1 MPITDILAR
10 NAALY
15 GEDVSLVELDP
26 DAGVRRE
33 LTWTDFDRFANRIA
47 NALLSSGIKR
57 GDKVAILM
65 MNCLEWLPVY
75 FGVLKTGALAVPLNF
90 RYTAGEI
97 RDCLA
102 IAEADMLMFGPE
114 FIERVTSELE
124 NIKVKKYI

>member
-75 FGVLKTGALAVPLNF
+75 FGVLKTGALAAQFPLH
-90 RYTAGEI
+90 RGGDSRLSGHRRGGYAYVRSG
-97 RDCLA
+97 
-102 IAEADMLMFGPE
+102 
-114 FIERVTSELE
+114 V
-124 NIKVKKYI
+124 Y